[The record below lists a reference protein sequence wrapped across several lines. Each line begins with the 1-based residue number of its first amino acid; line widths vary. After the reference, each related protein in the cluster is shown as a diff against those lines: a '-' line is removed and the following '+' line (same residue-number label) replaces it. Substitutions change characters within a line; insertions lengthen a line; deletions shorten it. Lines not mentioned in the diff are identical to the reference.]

1 MGYAPLN
8 DHWIA
13 NNVGKLLWLSSN
25 FWGYLVPSVS
35 YCQIIN
41 PIYQIPILYLYDIII
56 FLSFPI
62 YFFHFLG
69 FCQVAGLPSPSRL
82 VASRQQWGPNWELH
96 TARAQRPTRS
106 GRPCRAETE
115 VLSPWWCSETL
126 KGLEISESHIV
137 IQGRDLQESVLQ
149 KKTKM
154 ETCCSLVAWNRPIP
168 PVTNATSWTTL
179 DNFIQ
184 VCTQGS
190 ILRQVFQPPRQ
201 ILHWSHRSCFL
212 LGQQQRWKEQQK

>member
-1 MGYAPLN
+1 MTYLRGTHKVLQLETSVRLQNPCRVRIISLLRHVLTCDWKQTRHAESVIWPCLIMGYAPLN

-96 TARAQRPTRS
+96 TARATTPN
-106 GRPCRAETE
+106 
-115 VLSPWWCSETL
+115 
-126 KGLEISESHIV
+126 
-137 IQGRDLQESVLQ
+137 Q
-149 KKTKM
+149 KWS
-154 ETCCSLVAWNRPIP
+154 SLPSRN
-168 PVTNATSWTTL
+168 
-179 DNFIQ
+179 
-184 VCTQGS
+184 
-190 ILRQVFQPPRQ
+190 
-201 ILHWSHRSCFL
+201 WSAL
-212 LGQQQRWKEQQK
+212 TMVM